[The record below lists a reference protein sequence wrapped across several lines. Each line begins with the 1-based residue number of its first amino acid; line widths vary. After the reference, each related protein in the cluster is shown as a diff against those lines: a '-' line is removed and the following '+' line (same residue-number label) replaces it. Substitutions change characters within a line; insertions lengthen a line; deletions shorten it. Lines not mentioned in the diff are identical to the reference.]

1 MKKILIALD
10 YEPSAKVIAD
20 EEWRIAKA
28 LKSKVT
34 LLHVIRSPAEK
45 FFRRCDVPLL
55 INSITSV

>member
-28 LKSKVT
+28 LKAKVT
-34 LLHVIRSPAEK
+34 LYVIRSPAEK